1 MAVFSGNEMKRF
13 VLHPSAAVLCPL
25 YQMPDMIQC
34 FCVEVMVI
42 FNLKLNFHMCKPYQG
57 LQVHVRK
64 AQETGSLT
72 GQGML
77 SEAVVFGGFFKSY

>member
-1 MAVFSGNEMKRF
+1 MKCF
-13 VLHPSAAVLCPL
+13 LLHPSATVLCLL
-25 YQMPDMIQC
+25 YQMSDMIQC

-64 AQETGSLT
+64 AQETGLLI

-77 SEAVVFGGFFKSY
+77 SEAVVFGVFLSLSEV